1 MRSIILYIAMSLDG
15 YIADREGGVDWLTG
29 QEPGQDIP
37 DSYSTL
43 LERIDTVLLGWNTY
57 HQLTTQL
64 SPEQWP
70 YEGLNCYVFTHRS
83 LPPKEGITF
92 SDADP
97 CALVRELKARPGRDI
112 WLCGGADLARQALAL
127 DLVDQLRLTILPI
140 LLGGGVPLFGPL
152 DAPKKL
158 TLEQIEEQNGMVECV
173 YRRREEWARRDL

>member
-1 MRSIILYIAMSLDG
+1 MRSVILYIAMSLDG
-15 YIADREGGVDWLTG
+15 YIADREGGVDWLAG

-70 YEGLNCYVFTHRS
+70 YEGLDCYVFTHRS
-83 LPPKEGITF
+83 LPSKEGITF

-112 WLCGGADLARQALAL
+112 WLCGGAALAQALAAAGL
-127 DLVDQLRLTILPI
+127 IDRYEITVIPT
-140 LLGGGVPLFGPL
+140 LLGGGVPLFG
-152 DAPKKL
+152 A
-158 TLEQIEEQNGMVECV
+158 LEQEQKLRLLGTGTFNGMAELIYVP
-173 YRRREEWARRDL
+173 R

>member
-15 YIADREGGVDWLTG
+15 YIADREGGVDWLAG
-29 QEPGQDIP
+29 QEPGQDMP

-70 YEGLNCYVFTHRS
+70 YEGLDCYVFTHRS
-83 LPPKEGITF
+83 LPSKEGITF

-112 WLCGGADLARQALAL
+112 WLCGGAALA
-127 DLVDQLRLTILPI
+127 
-140 LLGGGVPLFGPL
+140 
-152 DAPKKL
+152 
-158 TLEQIEEQNGMVECV
+158 
-173 YRRREEWARRDL
+173 

>member
-57 HQLTTQL
+57 HQL
-64 SPEQWP
+64 S
-70 YEGLNCYVFTHRS
+70 YVFTHRS

-112 WLCGGADLARQALAL
+112 WLCGGAALAQALAAAGL
-127 DLVDQLRLTILPI
+127 IDRYEITVIPT
-140 LLGGGVPLFGPL
+140 LLGGGVPLFG
-152 DAPKKL
+152 A
-158 TLEQIEEQNGMVECV
+158 LEQEQKLRLLGTDTFNGMAELIYVP
-173 YRRREEWARRDL
+173 R